1 MQDYK
6 KGLNEQQLEAVNTIY
21 GPLLIIAGAGTG
33 KTKTIVCRTAN
44 LIEHGILPQQIVM
57 LTFTNKAAKE
67 MKERVTDML
76 GVEKATGVTACTFHS
91 LSLIHI

>member
-33 KTKTIVCRTAN
+33 TSAVCPSVRRTA
-44 LIEHGILPQQIVM
+44 PV
-57 LTFTNKAAKE
+57 
-67 MKERVTDML
+67 
-76 GVEKATGVTACTFHS
+76 
-91 LSLIHI
+91 

>member
-33 KTKTIVCRTAN
+33 KTKTIICPDGKFNRAWDS
-44 LIEHGILPQQIVM
+44 
-57 LTFTNKAAKE
+57 AAAD
-67 MKERVTDML
+67 RYAD
-76 GVEKATGVTACTFHS
+76 
-91 LSLIHI
+91 IHE